1 MKKGQTKTAE
11 KDEEGGFEKLTNRI
25 EVLLEDWL
33 DQFQKK
39 PISSSIKV
47 LLIFFVIK
55 TIYNSVRR

>member
-1 MKKGQTKTAE
+1 MKKDQTKEAE
-11 KDEEGGFEKLTNRI
+11 KNEESGFDKLTNRI

-33 DQFQKK
+33 DSFQKK